1 MAYKVYIS
9 TSSDSQCREYMA
21 VVQRALFSINEF
33 AISAMSAETE
43 GDLPKQHEMAMQL
56 IQQADIFIGLYDSH
70 YGDVEMGE
78 TASYLEAEYQ
88 FAFQLGL
95 PMLLFVQEE
104 AKEHAEMRQNAFLQH
119 ISTNHVLTYFSDNDE
134 LAAKV
139 KLAIARYRTIKE
151 AVRKITP
158 SGVMSLRDETSVA
171 LPPPPAPTSPISPSA
186 PIAPPSP
193 ARTDSTPSSAAR
205 SDSTPPQP
213 IMPAGQTVQD
223 WNGVVE
229 QVLAVAGD
237 DIEKI
242 VRRALELHSA
252 QEKVTENQTIE
263 SMDGQIKVNPIW
275 GEPLRRSQF
284 ASDIFMIMPFREPY
298 NSIYET
304 LIRPMAE
311 ELNLTIKRGDDF
323 TSTQGSI
330 IQEVWSALNACR
342 IVIAETSEVNANVYY
357 ELGIAHTLGK
367 PVLLMSQVRT
377 IQDLPF
383 DIRHLR
389 FVGYENNEVGHTELK
404 DKLKQSLIWLLNDL
418 AEGGKK

>member
-1 MAYKVYIS
+1 
-9 TSSDSQCREYMA
+9 
-21 VVQRALFSINEF
+21 
-33 AISAMSAETE
+33 
-43 GDLPKQHEMAMQL
+43 
-56 IQQADIFIGLYDSH
+56 
-70 YGDVEMGE
+70 
-78 TASYLEAEYQ
+78 
-88 FAFQLGL
+88 
-95 PMLLFVQEE
+95 MLLFVQEE
-104 AKEHAEMRQNAFLQH
+104 AKDHAEMRQNAFLQH

-139 KLAIARYRTIKE
+139 KLAIARHRTIKE
-151 AVRKITP
+151 GVRKVTP
-158 SGVMSLRDETSVA
+158 SGVMSLRDESPA
-171 LPPPPAPTSPISPSA
+171 PAPPVPTSPI
-186 PIAPPSP
+186 APP
-193 ARTDSTPSSAAR
+193 SAAR

-263 SMDGQIKVNPIW
+263 SMDGQIKVKPIW

-404 DKLKQSLIWLLNDL
+404 EKLKTSLIWLLNDL

>member
-88 FAFQLGL
+88 FAFESGL

-104 AKEHAEMRQNAFLQH
+104 AKNNADMRQNAFLQH
-119 ISTNHVLTYFSDNDE
+119 ISQNHVLTYFSDTDD
-134 LAAKV
+134 LSAKV
-139 KLAIARYRTIKE
+139 KLAIARHRTIKE
-151 AVRKITP
+151 GGRKITP
-158 SGVMSLRDETSVA
+158 SGITNLRDES
-171 LPPPPAPTSPISPSA
+171 
-186 PIAPPSP
+186 
-193 ARTDSTPSSAAR
+193 PSSAAR
-205 SDSTPPQP
+205 SDSTPLPPPPAPSAP
-213 IMPAGQTVQD
+213 ITRSEPVTSPMPDLPAIQNLEA
-223 WNGVVE
+223 WNGIVE
-229 QVLAVAGD
+229 QLLAVAGD

-263 SMDGQIKVNPIW
+263 SMDGQIKVKPIW

-389 FVGYENNEVGHTELK
+389 FVGYENNLVGHTELK
-404 DKLKQSLIWLLNDL
+404 AKLKQSLIWLLNDL